1 MNSAAQSARAQ
12 AKSLTRA
19 ALSSDRNLEPDRL
32 VRAAAG
38 VERVRRARWIL
49 AGSVVA
55 TLLLYAFG
63 GVLAYPLVY
72 LLTLVHE
79 LGHGMTA
86 LLVGGRFD
94 TFHMWSDAS
103 GLAQA
108 YGHTGWQQALICAGG
123 LVGPALG
130 AAAGLALSRRP
141 RWARAGLAAIGLF
154 LVWAMLFKIRGGFGL
169 GVAVVMVALTLGV
182 AFKGKAGWA
191 QLVLAFLSVQLAL
204 SVFSRGDYLFEK
216 SAHVGGVDRL
226 SDAAIMG
233 QMLGGPYWLWGGLVG
248 LVSVAA
254 LAVGGW
260 LMLRRGRL
268 RA

>member
-1 MNSAAQSARAQ
+1 MNSGAESARAH
-12 AKSLTRA
+12 ARSLTRL
-19 ALSSDRNLEPDRL
+19 ALDSDRNTEPGRL

-38 VERVRRARWIL
+38 VERVRRARWVL

-72 LLTLVHE
+72 LSTLVHE
-79 LGHGMTA
+79 LGHGMA
-86 LLVGGRFD
+86 AIIVGGRFD

-103 GLAQA
+103 GLAEA
-108 YGHTGWQQALICAGG
+108 YGRTNWQQALICAGG

-154 LVWAMLFKIRGGFGL
+154 LVWAMIFKVRGVFGL
-169 GVAVVMVALTLGV
+169 GVAAVIVASTLGV
-182 AFKGKAGWA
+182 ALRGRAGWA

-216 SAHVGGVDRL
+216 SAHVGGVDRA
-226 SDAAIMG
+226 SDAAVMG
-233 QMLGGPYWLWGGLVG
+233 QMLGGPYWLWGALVG

-254 LAVGGW
+254 LAVGSW
-260 LMLRRGRL
+260 LMLRRGRA
-268 RA
+268 RG